1 MPDSEG
7 NLITTPY
14 QSHVILHIYPA
25 TSTSNTDR
33 SPVEP
38 PERLLGGSGNTARG
52 RIAKFALLCC
62 AMLACASQPAVA
74 QQFLAQPCSIY
85 RVGIPDFD
93 QQRDGLL
100 VNNGSSAC
108 VPTTGANW
116 LAYIANHGY
125 PDLPLDAPRTWQL
138 QTNYDDVTDL
148 IQFLG
153 VLMHVDA
160 DGTSFGEYAA
170 IMQFFFDLYY
180 PGKFTV
186 QHWGL
191 DGNNIPTPL
200 QLYSLMAMGGLV
212 DMAFGKYNEVDS
224 IYKRSAGHVVTL
236 SAVYDACGGSPHIW
250 IRNPNSDESPPDLST
265 QSIFTN
271 DEYNLVA
278 ITGVFGT
285 KDPSERT
292 LWRRILHKDPSK
304 ISILDGIA
312 VIYPT
317 FAISG
322 DGGHVTSNLSGELTD
337 RPQSVDYDLPGEASL
352 LGLAQEPGKPYAIVL
367 GGDVE
372 QGTLWRLNLTDGQ
385 FDQLGQFPR
394 PGSMVFGRHGELYL
408 FSDQTLLALDLNASP
423 PQVVG
428 ARPEMDTPAAAT
440 YSNAT
445 ETLYLLTPDRSLI
458 GMVRKDSSRFGLSYD
473 QMDLPQGVDLPKQGG
488 LSMSVSP
495 DGDSL
500 WIAAESTSTIF
511 KILISADGQL
521 SLGETVANQFIAA
534 PRNIQATSHGT
545 LLFTSNGVLRELEKK
560 DPIAGWKPVE
570 NVPFVGQHLGDYV
583 AVSQPTTVPPE
594 YSGQPS
600 DINIVPPDD
609 DAQPA
614 CPADLNGD
622 GVANHE
628 DLGLFLAGF
637 NPSKG
642 HNRINGDFNG
652 DGITD
657 VGDLVDFQQALS
669 DPTCL
674 WRRGGQLQR

>member
-1 MPDSEG
+1 MV
-7 NLITTPY
+7 ITLRGFH
-14 QSHVILHIYPA
+14 SLVLVLLSA
-25 TSTSNTDR
+25 ASRAVSA
-33 SPVEP
+33 EP
-38 PERLLGGSGNTARG
+38 FASLAVRVKMNHPGNTAR
-52 RIAKFALLCC
+52 RRMAKVVALCC
-62 AMLACASQPAVA
+62 AVLVCASQPAIA

-93 QQRDGLL
+93 QHRDGLL
-100 VNNGSSAC
+100 LNNGSSAC

-125 PDLPLDAPRTWQL
+125 PDLPLDAPRIWQL

-153 VLMHVDA
+153 TLMHVDA
-160 DGTSFGEYAA
+160 NGTGFGEYQAV
-170 IMQFFFDLYY
+170 MQFFFDLYY

-191 DGNNIPTPL
+191 DGDNIPSPL
-200 QLYSLMAMGGLV
+200 QLYDLMAMGGLV
-212 DMAFGKYNEVDS
+212 DMAFGNYNEVDS

-236 SAVYDACGGSPHIW
+236 SAVYAACGGSPHIW
-250 IRNPNSDESPPDLST
+250 IRNPNSDESPRDLFT

-271 DEYNLVA
+271 DEYDLVP

-312 VIYPT
+312 VIYPA

-322 DGGHVTSNLSGELTD
+322 DGGHVTSNVSGGFTTGQ
-337 RPQSVDYDLPGEASL
+337 QSVDYDLPGEASL

-385 FDQLGQFPR
+385 FDELGQFPR

-428 ARPEMDTPAAAT
+428 ARPGIDTPAAAT
-440 YSNAT
+440 YNNAA

-473 QMDLPQGVDLPKQGG
+473 QMNLPPGVDLPKQGG
-488 LSMSVSP
+488 LSMSASP
-495 DGDSL
+495 DGESL

-511 KILISADGQL
+511 QLLISADGQL
-521 SLGETVANQFIAA
+521 TLGEIVANQFIVD
-534 PRNIQATSHGT
+534 PRNLQATSYGT
-545 LLFTSNGVLRELEKK
+545 LLFTSGGVLSELEK
-560 DPIAGWKPVE
+560 DPTAGWKLVE
-570 NVPFVGQHLGDYV
+570 NVPFVGQHVGDYV

-594 YSGQPS
+594 YSGEPS
-600 DINIVPPDD
+600 DRINVPPPD

-614 CPADLNGD
+614 ACQADLNGD
-622 GVANHE
+622 GAANHE
-628 DLGLFLAGF
+628 DLRLFLAGF
-637 NPSKG
+637 NPRKG

-674 WRRGGQLQR
+674 WRGGQLRR